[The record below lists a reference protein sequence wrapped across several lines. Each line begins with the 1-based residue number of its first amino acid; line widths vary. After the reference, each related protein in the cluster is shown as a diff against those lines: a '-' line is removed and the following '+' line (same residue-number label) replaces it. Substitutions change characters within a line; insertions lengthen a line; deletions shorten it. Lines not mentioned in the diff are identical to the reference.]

1 METVNNFING
11 EFVRPQNNKYIDV
24 YEPATGKVY
33 AQVADSSKLDVN
45 TAISA
50 ALIAFPEWS
59 SRSVSERASYL
70 KKISIGL
77 HNRLERLAHYES
89 RDTGKPVSI
98 ATKIDIPRA
107 IKNFK
112 FF

>member
-1 METVNNFING
+1 M
-11 EFVRPQNNKYIDV
+11 
-24 YEPATGKVY
+24 
-33 AQVADSSKLDVN
+33 DVN

-77 HNRLERLAHYES
+77 QNRLERLAHYES

-112 FF
+112 FFSRYIKKILKMYTISIIKVTPTLLLDLL

>member
-50 ALIAFPEWS
+50 ALIAFP
-59 SRSVSERASYL
+59 
-70 KKISIGL
+70 
-77 HNRLERLAHYES
+77 
-89 RDTGKPVSI
+89 
-98 ATKIDIPRA
+98 
-107 IKNFK
+107 
-112 FF
+112 